1 MRKKLFH
8 SKMFLLCYECRFAYM
23 LFCKKVYLN
32 VTLVTLSSAPLE
44 LLVKV
49 PNQVNIA
56 QIAQKPRSVVV
67 TSVSAPQ
74 KHPYALCVH
83 NCIVW
88 LRLHKAPLQ

>member
-1 MRKKLFH
+1 
-8 SKMFLLCYECRFAYM
+8 MFLLYCYKCRFAYI

-56 QIAQKPRSVVV
+56 QIAQKPRSMVV
-67 TSVSAPQ
+67 TSISVPQ
-74 KHPYALCVH
+74 KHPYVLCVY
-83 NCIVW
+83 NRIVGYVHTKH
-88 LRLHKAPLQ
+88 LYNN